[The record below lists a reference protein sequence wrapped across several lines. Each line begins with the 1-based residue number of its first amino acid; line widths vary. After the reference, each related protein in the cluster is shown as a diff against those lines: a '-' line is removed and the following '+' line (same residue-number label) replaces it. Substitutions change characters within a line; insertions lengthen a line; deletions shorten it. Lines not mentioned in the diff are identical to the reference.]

1 MALNPLF
8 LNQCFDKN
16 RLKNLI
22 TWSLLTVGEKRTIE
36 TVENLKAL
44 GFQFATQA
52 GVSLGVDDLK
62 IPPEKLSLVSQ
73 ASQQVEATQQAY
85 RRGDLTAI
93 EKLQQLVDTWHRTS
107 ETLKQTVVNN
117 FQSTDKLSPVY
128 MMAFSGARG
137 NISQV
142 RQLAGMRG
150 LMADPQGQIIGFPIR
165 SNFREGLTLTEYMIS
180 CYGARKGLVDT
191 ALRTADA
198 GYLTRRLIDV
208 SQHMIVKA
216 ATCATPRGIVLKD
229 LQSATKVILPL
240 RERLIGRVLAEDV
253 VEFPS
258 ITDRSDSRSP
268 STRTGSQAASPS
280 LGTQGGGQPSLGKAR
295 GFYGH
300 PRPKA
305 PKGRQGSPS
314 GGSSRGQLL
323 RIGNQDILSETS
335 SYLRQSRLVASRNQ
349 EISGPL
355 ASRIAFCRDSVA
367 VRSPLTC
374 SVRHGVCQ
382 LCYGWSLSEGR
393 LVTLGEA
400 VGIIAAQS
408 IGEPGTQLTMRT
420 FHTGGVFSGD
430 VMAEIR
436 APHDGVVDFP
446 QPLQGLL
453 IRTSHGRI
461 AFLTKAPGVLLLRD
475 DRSLVV
481 GGLPGILGE
490 GPAPPSM
497 AGVAPHGGP
506 FPQGQRTPRPFAERV
521 RQSLPALEGEG
532 TRFSLESLTVLFVR
546 QHEKVV
552 RTQLLAEFSS
562 MGTDINE
569 TIEAKR
575 TLFSEMVG
583 QVSFA
588 NVSVGTRLRESGDIL
603 QVSRNL
609 GFIWI
614 LSGRRS
620 PIAPL
625 LTVYGKGSHLVN
637 QESLVARAA
646 SKEESD
652 GNTPLSL
659 YNSNSIHSRS
669 RGIVYD
675 PDRRVISKS
684 ETYQTDLAKR
694 DQNRTD
700 QHRGLL
706 EKFSMVA
713 PTSMG
718 DYSDALSITRFR
730 FLPNRRYWAIF
741 SSPGRKNKMKV
752 LSSQPNVSFSPDCL
766 LFRSF
771 DAGKTLQNY
780 QQQEQFLSA
789 AVLSQN
795 SPLLPFK
802 GDPGFWEGEPKTTRS
817 ALGAP
822 SSSKI
827 PPRGSPRGGPLA
839 PFGRLGPG
847 MAHEPLGREDQ
858 GETSA
863 SNPDFYWFPGEQR
876 SGEKGLA
883 WVDSRYIAKRFTHG
897 EIIWINEQNHGYH
910 RTRASQPCS
919 LPLKRSWYNARE
931 FRKEELVGNQRPYF
945 VNIGPGWIEQPK
957 KDTTIL
963 GILEGRIRGVSRRP
977 IMNRQHSSGT
987 ESTNPLAS
995 LCTWGHPSDTR
1006 LEREF
1011 QRWGSWATRSAK
1023 RQGWGTAPPREPS
1036 SGTPNPKAMPGGG
1049 LCPPLGGPVRPGHRG
1064 GKSLEKTYKKGTAE
1078 VSITNSTPPFGLTL
1092 EASHKFSVPTNELN
1106 KGRNQRWEGGANFK
1120 EERLHALNLKTRPG
1134 WVYWAHDQANLITIH
1149 ESTQFCS
1156 ESGFDNLC
1164 FEPSLAYFE
1173 AFNNREFSYSIADNL
1188 LITSLKLQLLEL
1200 GVIKEAIN
1208 GRRPLDDLALQA
1220 MHGLWGLEGRGP
1232 HAKQFSISK
1241 GGGVHPEE
1249 MNSNPQGSP
1258 SGGLTTPIP
1267 TNPDKETTPLITTRG
1282 SLFYQLATQT
1292 LGAEA
1297 PMRSNPPM
1305 AGGGPRTPE
1314 ARGGGSFFSTN
1325 KWTSHQF
1332 VCKSNQV
1339 SGQSVQPRLK
1349 VRLRSRPLGQ
1359 QVLLLLRKM
1368 LWLSQNF
1375 TPPLANVD
1383 AAVGSLGAPGGGPA
1397 RALQAMQ
1404 PVQRNAEPLGGLGGP
1419 MQSNATKSQ
1428 ALEDFHV
1435 PLDRFSRSRN
1445 PSILQTLS
1453 RIRIGWR
1460 GQTPSYPSNSRA
1472 NAYQLQFL
1480 KNLVNRKPFLW
1491 LRGFPVQIQVVTN
1504 HKTRHSAI
1512 NPLSYNE
1519 HDQGFVGLGGRG
1531 PHVEQPRPSRG
1542 SNDCTHDS
1550 PRLSAMARIQSIK
1563 VPERR
1568 LEESKVSQRFA
1579 VSLNGEVNTRSIRTL
1594 IEATPA
1600 IEKGL
1605 ILPSPIRSEFL
1616 LPYGFSFGLAGR
1628 GLPASLQLGPF
1639 KPYIGTGIALF
1650 GQNAEPVQRND
1661 ESVQRNAEPLGG
1673 LGGLG
1678 SLSKSWATTW
1688 LRARRIVQAIE
1699 SSTSRGKALP
1709 LQHSLSCMPQSRRRW
1724 FFGPALEKPSL
1735 LVLIRKGSPYP
1746 LSILENSKALFFRR
1760 YKFAKISINK
1770 RSNGLPLH
1778 LLSGTS
1784 FTFSTKQASTT
1795 LIWDTPSIGCS
1806 VAPVVPFKSFQTAFL
1821 PNPLYW
1827 IRFVGYLSLPPRRSG
1842 LTGDPGGSWGWGVAL
1857 HGCGAPAPKGPKGR
1871 LGSPSGGSS
1880 PYRALHGNATPT
1892 TPGPRR
1898 PLGAKGLPLGDHR
1911 GVAPHG
1917 GPYPQDPAP
1926 SRRIAE
1932 RVAIKPVQ
1940 QNAGSI
1946 QPKAEPVQ
1954 RNAEPLGGLEIL
1966 LNGLPLYR
1974 AGSAFRWT
1982 DWPRGSK
1989 AGKKGWLSPLRQG
2002 IVPLLSPSVGEL
2014 VSQRNS
2020 HPFSETSNP
2029 FSETPNPCEAWE
2041 ATGKRPAGGG
2051 TDENLQGQT
2060 KGQPVQR
2067 NAEPVQR
2074 NAEPLGGLGGLANRT
2089 GRNVLFTQADYASF
2103 VSERDNPFSET
2114 TNPSS
2119 GTPNPWEACEAK
2131 SCIGEFVS
2139 IGDEIV
2145 AGYATPT
2152 SGQIVALEENKITL
2166 RRTQALLFYAQG
2178 IMHVNHDEW
2187 VEKNAPILTL
2197 TYQKLVTGDIVQG
2210 IPKIEQF
2217 FEAPVTKEGEPLS
2230 NSLQLRLRRSFQKL
2244 KGLYPIPLAVKKSLE
2259 EIQQILVEGILKVY
2273 LSQGV
2278 RIADKHLEIV
2288 IRQMISKGQ
2297 VLDVGDTGLFQGEH
2311 VRLDRIER
2319 INLATY
2325 GEKAD
2330 YEPAV
2335 LGITQAS
2342 LDSESFISAASFQ
2355 ETTRVLSRD
2364 TIVGKTDFLRGLK
2377 ERVVLGDLIQAGTGV
2392 DDNINYGLLFGI
2404 APTYQGAVS
2413 SLL

>member
-107 ETLKQTVVNN
+107 ETLKQTVVNH

-216 ATCATPRGIVLKD
+216 ATCATPKGIVLKD

-253 VEFPS
+253 VELS
-258 ITDRSDSRSP
+258 STTDRKGPHSP
-268 STRTGSQAASPS
+268 SD
-280 LGTQGGGQPSLGKAR
+280 GTPW
-295 GFYGH
+295 
-300 PRPKA
+300 
-305 PKGRQGSPS
+305 
-314 GGSSRGQLL
+314 GSSAKNSTSEARPSRRQLPL
-323 RIGNQDILSETS
+323 IGNQDILSETS

-355 ASRIAFCRDSVA
+355 ASRIASCRDSVA

-374 SVRHGVCQ
+374 SIRHGVCQ

-436 APHDGVVDFP
+436 APHDGIVDFP

-461 AFLTKAPGVLLLRD
+461 AFLTKAPGVLLLENN
-475 DRSLVV
+475 RSLAGAGLTGAL
-481 GGLPGILGE
+481 GG
-490 GPAPPSM
+490 GPAPPRR
-497 AGVAPHGGP
+497 
-506 FPQGQRTPRPFAERV
+506 FDERV
-521 RQSLPALEGEG
+521 RLWGPLPPIAEGSVIEPRAIEGEG

-546 QHEKVV
+546 QHEKVA

-562 MGTDINE
+562 MGTDMNE

-637 QESLVARAA
+637 QESLVARVA
-646 SKEESD
+646 SKEEWD
-652 GNTPLSL
+652 GNTPLSM
-659 YNSNSIHSRS
+659 YNASNIDSRS
-669 RGIVYD
+669 TRIIF
-675 PDRRVISKS
+675 DRDRDCRVVAKS
-684 ETYQTDLAKR
+684 ESCQTDLTKR
-694 DQNRTD
+694 GHNITN

-706 EKFSMVA
+706 DAFSTAAPSMAEGSMATRPTERLGGAGPPPGTPVRPGQGRGGQRT

-718 DYSDALSITRFR
+718 DHSDDLATTQFKFFPNLRF
-730 FLPNRRYWAIF
+730 WAIL
-741 SSPGRKNKMKV
+741 SPPGRKNRIEV
-752 LSSQPNVSFSPDCL
+752 PSHQPNVSLSPDCL

-771 DAGKTLQNY
+771 YAGRALQNY
-780 QQQEQFLSA
+780 YQQERFLSA
-789 AVLSQN
+789 AVLVQN
-795 SPLLPFK
+795 SSLLSFK
-802 GDPGFWEGEPKTTRS
+802 GDPRFEQGEPKTTRS
-817 ALGAP
+817 ASRRTRLAVGGRGSLDTRALQAMQGHREGPHSRTGVRPGQQSRKRPTWTGAP
-822 SSSKI
+822 SASKT
-827 PPRGSPRGGPLA
+827 S
-839 PFGRLGPG
+839 
-847 MAHEPLGREDQ
+847 LGREDQ
-858 GETSA
+858 GEIWA
-863 SNPDFYWFPGEQR
+863 SSPDFYWFPSEQR
-876 SGEKGLA
+876 SGESGLA

-897 EIIWINEQNHGYH
+897 EIIWINEQNQGYH
-910 RTRASQPCS
+910 GTRTSQVSPKQKLPQNSDLAGLSTRWPSLIGLTGVRRSAGRVRRFAERVASQPSTTGLHSRGTISTKLWNPFPSEATPSKPAVLQKQHDS
-919 LPLKRSWYNARE
+919 LPSRRSCYNTAE
-931 FRKEELVGNQRPYF
+931 FRKEELVGNQRQYF
-945 VNIGPGWIEQPK
+945 ISIGTEWRERPK
-957 KDTTIL
+957 KDTIIL
-963 GILEGRIRGVSRRP
+963 GKLDGQVPGVSTRP
-977 IMNRQHSSGT
+977 IINFQHSSVT
-987 ESTNPLAS
+987 QSTNPLAS
-995 LCTWGHPSDTR
+995 LYALGNQPDTR
-1006 LEREF
+1006 LGRKF
-1011 QRWGSWATRSAK
+1011 QRPWAVHCLHGK
-1023 RQGWGTAPPREPS
+1023 QC
-1036 SGTPNPKAMPGGG
+1036 NDPGGG
-1049 LCPPLGGPVRPGHRG
+1049 
-1064 GKSLEKTYKKGTAE
+1064 SLEKTDKKEATQFG
-1078 VSITNSTPPFGLTL
+1078 ITNSTPPFGLAL
-1092 EASHKFSVPTNELN
+1092 EASHKFSTRTNGLK
-1106 KGRNQRWEGGANFK
+1106 KGRNQRWEGGGKVK
-1120 EERLHALNLKTRPG
+1120 EERLDALHLKTRPG
-1134 WVYWAHDQANLITIH
+1134 WVYWAHDQANLITFH

-1156 ESGFDNLC
+1156 ENRFDNLF

-1173 AFNNREFSYSIADNL
+1173 TFKNRQFSYSIADNL
-1188 LITSLKLQLLEL
+1188 FITSLRIELLEF
-1200 GVIKEAIN
+1200 GWIEEDIN
-1208 GRRPLDDLALQA
+1208 GPCSLDGLASQ
-1220 MHGLWGLEGRGP
+1220 R
-1232 HAKQFSISK
+1232 F
-1241 GGGVHPEE
+1241 GVSL
-1249 MNSNPQGSP
+1249 NGW
-1258 SGGLTTPIP
+1258 P
-1267 TNPDKETTPLITTRG
+1267 TNPGKETTTPITTRG
-1282 SLFYQLATQT
+1282 SLFSQLATQ
-1292 LGAEA
+1292 
-1297 PMRSNPPM
+1297 PV
-1305 AGGGPRTPE
+1305 PE
-1314 ARGGGSFFSTN
+1314 ARGGESFFSTN
-1325 KWTSHQF
+1325 KWTSHEF
-1332 VCKSNQV
+1332 VSKSNQI
-1339 SGQSVQPRLK
+1339 SGQYLRPRLK
-1349 VRLRSRPLGQ
+1349 AKPKIWPLGQ

-1375 TPPLANVD
+1375 TPPLAKVD
-1383 AAVGSLGAPGGGPA
+1383 ATVG
-1397 RALQAMQ
+1397 ALASQASQ
-1404 PVQRNAEPLGGLGGP
+1404 GPLGGGQPPRGVSLNGFIEMGQLGGQSP
-1419 MQSNATKSQ
+1419 LTPHNPFDGTANTWEAKPSRGAGFGGGQGGALPPQLPQTLQSNAPNSETLQ
-1428 ALEDFHV
+1428 EFGV
-1435 PLDRFSRSRN
+1435 PLDRFGRSLN
-1445 PSILQTLS
+1445 PSILPALS
-1453 RIRIGWR
+1453 RIRTGWR
-1460 GQTPSYPSNSRA
+1460 GQTPCYPSNSRA
-1472 NAYQLQFL
+1472 NAYQLRFL

-1504 HKTRHSAI
+1504 QKTRHLVI
-1512 NPLSYNE
+1512 NPLSNNE
-1519 HDQGFVGLGGRG
+1519 YHQ
-1531 PHVEQPRPSRG
+1531 
-1542 SNDCTHDS
+1542 
-1550 PRLSAMARIQSIK
+1550 A
-1563 VPERR
+1563 
-1568 LEESKVSQRFA
+1568 SKASQRFGCGGLLPPN
-1579 VSLNGEVNTRSIRTL
+1579 SLNGEANTRSIRTL
-1594 IEATPA
+1594 IEGTPS
-1600 IEKGL
+1600 IERGL
-1605 ILPSPIRSEFL
+1605 TSPSTIRSEFL
-1616 LPYGFSFGLAGR
+1616 LPYGFSFGLVGR
-1628 GLPASLQLGPF
+1628 CLPASLQLRQ
-1639 KPYIGTGIALF
+1639 KYIGTETPPL
-1650 GQNAEPVQRND
+1650 GQNAEPVQRNGK
-1661 ESVQRNAEPLGG
+1661 PLGG
-1673 LGGLG
+1673 LY
-1678 SLSKSWATTW
+1678 KPWATTW
-1688 LRARRIVQAIE
+1688 LRARRIVQATE
-1699 SSTSRGKALP
+1699 SSTSCGKVLP
-1709 LQHSLSCMPQSRRRW
+1709 PQHSSSCVSQSRRRW

-1735 LVLIRKGSPYP
+1735 LVFIRKGSPYP
-1746 LSILENSKALFFRR
+1746 LSILEKSKAIFLRR

-1778 LLSGTS
+1778 LLSGNS
-1784 FTFSTKQASTT
+1784 FAFSTKQASTR
-1795 LIWDTPSIGCS
+1795 LILDTPSIGCS

-1821 PNPLYW
+1821 ANPLYW
-1827 IRFVGYLSLPPRRSG
+1827 IRFAGYLSLFPRWSG
-1842 LTGDPGGSWGWGVAL
+1842 VRW
-1857 HGCGAPAPKGPKGR
+1857 APLANEG
-1871 LGSPSGGSS
+1871 
-1880 PYRALHGNATPT
+1880 
-1892 TPGPRR
+1892 
-1898 PLGAKGLPLGDHR
+1898 
-1911 GVAPHG
+1911 
-1917 GPYPQDPAP
+1917 
-1926 SRRIAE
+1926 
-1932 RVAIKPVQ
+1932 VAIK
-1940 QNAGSI
+1940 
-1946 QPKAEPVQ
+1946 PVQ
-1954 RNAEPLGGLEIL
+1954 RNAEPLEGKSIPAYGFEIS
-1966 LNGLPLYR
+1966 LNRSSFHG

-1982 DWPRGSK
+1982 DWARGSK
-1989 AGKKGWLSPLRQG
+1989 AGKRGWLSPLRER

-2014 VSQRNS
+2014 VSQGNS
-2020 HPFSETSNP
+2020 HPKGKKPAESN
-2029 FSETPNPCEAWE
+2029 N
-2041 ATGKRPAGGG
+2041 G
-2051 TDENLQGQT
+2051 ENLHGQANW
-2060 KGQPVQR
+2060 QPG
-2067 NAEPVQR
+2067 AS
-2074 NAEPLGGLGGLANRT
+2074 RT
-2089 GRNVLFTQADYASF
+2089 GRNILFTQADYASF
-2103 VSERDNPFSET
+2103 VSEGGNPET
-2114 TNPSS
+2114 YV
-2119 GTPNPWEACEAK
+2119 
-2131 SCIGEFVS
+2131 GEFVS

-2152 SGQIVALEENKITL
+2152 SGQIVALEGNKITL

-2217 FEAPVTKEGEPLS
+2217 FEAPATKEREPLS
-2230 NSLQLRLRRSFQKL
+2230 NSLQSRLRRSFQKL
-2244 KGLYPIPLAVKKSLE
+2244 KQFYPIPLAVKKSLE

-2297 VLDVGDTGLFQGEH
+2297 VLDVGNTGLFQGEH

-2364 TIVGKTDFLRGLK
+2364 TIIGKTDFLRGLK

-2404 APTYQGAVS
+2404 APTYQGTVS
-2413 SLL
+2413 SLF

>member
-62 IPPEKLSLVSQ
+62 IPHEKLSLVSQ

-107 ETLKQTVVNN
+107 ETLKQTVVNH

-216 ATCATPRGIVLKD
+216 ATCATPKGIVLKD

-253 VEFPS
+253 VELS
-258 ITDRSDSRSP
+258 STTDRKGPHSP
-268 STRTGSQAASPS
+268 SDGTPWGSMGWGSWGGSAPPRPTTP
-280 LGTQGGGQPSLGKAR
+280 GHRGGGWAPPENTYEAR
-295 GFYGH
+295 
-300 PRPKA
+300 P
-305 PKGRQGSPS
+305 
-314 GGSSRGQLL
+314 SRGQLPL
-323 RIGNQDILSETS
+323 IGNQDILSETS
-335 SYLRQSRLVASRNQ
+335 SYLRESRLVASRNQ

-355 ASRIAFCRDSVA
+355 ASRIASCRDSVA

-374 SVRHGVCQ
+374 SIRHGVCQ

-461 AFLTKAPGVLLLRD
+461 AFLTKAPGVLLLGN
-475 DRSLVV
+475 DRSLAGAGLTGVQRFDERVRLWGRALLDSKQCNPPIAERAV
-481 GGLPGILGE
+481 GR
-490 GPAPPSM
+490 
-497 AGVAPHGGP
+497 GVASHGGP
-506 FPQGQRTPRPFAERV
+506 YPHAEPPQLPHPIEPRAI
-521 RQSLPALEGEG
+521 EGEG

-546 QHEKVV
+546 QHEKVA

-562 MGTDINE
+562 MGTDVNE

-625 LTVYGKGSHLVN
+625 LIVYGKGSHLVN
-637 QESLVARAA
+637 QESLVARVA
-646 SKEESD
+646 SKEEWD
-652 GNTPLSL
+652 GNTPPSM
-659 YNSNSIHSRS
+659 YNASSIHSRS
-669 RGIVYD
+669 KRIIFD
-675 PDRRVISKS
+675 RDRDRRVVAKS
-684 ETYQTDLAKR
+684 ESCQTDLTKR
-694 DQNRTD
+694 GHNITD

-706 EKFSMVA
+706 DAFSTAA
-713 PTSMG
+713 PSMAGGCGAWGGSAPPTAPSLRTSTSMG
-718 DYSDALSITRFR
+718 DHSDDLATTQFK
-730 FLPNRRYWAIF
+730 FLPNLRCWAIL
-741 SSPGRKNKMKV
+741 SPPGRKNRIEV
-752 LSSQPNVSFSPDCL
+752 PSHQPNVSLSPDCL

-771 DAGKTLQNY
+771 SAGRALQNY
-780 QQQEQFLSA
+780 QQQERFLSA
-789 AVLSQN
+789 AVLVQN
-795 SPLLPFK
+795 SSLLSFK
-802 GDPGFWEGEPKTTRS
+802 GDPRFEEGEPKTTRS
-817 ALGAP
+817 AIRRTRLAVGGRGSLGWAPQGPTTRALQAMQGHRGGPHSRTGVRPGQQSRKRPTWTGAP
-822 SSSKI
+822 SSSKT
-827 PPRGSPRGGPLA
+827 S
-839 PFGRLGPG
+839 
-847 MAHEPLGREDQ
+847 LGREDQ
-858 GETSA
+858 GEIWA

-876 SGEKGLA
+876 SGESGLA
-883 WVDSRYIAKRFTHG
+883 WVDSRYIAKGFTHG
-897 EIIWINEQNHGYH
+897 EIIWINEQNQGYH
-910 RTRASQPCS
+910 GTRTSQVSPKQKLPQRSNLAGLSTRWPGLIGLTGVPRSAGRVRRFAERVTTEPSTTGLHSRGTISTELWNPFPSEAAPSKPAVLQKQHDS
-919 LPLKRSWYNARE
+919 LPSKRSCYNTAE
-931 FRKEELVGNQRPYF
+931 FRKEELVGNQRQYF
-945 VNIGPGWIEQPK
+945 ISIGTGWRERPK

-963 GILEGRIRGVSRRP
+963 GKLDDQVPGVATRP
-977 IMNRQHSSGT
+977 IINFQHSSVT
-987 ESTNPLAS
+987 QSTNPLAS
-995 LCTWGHPSDTR
+995 LYALGNQPDTR
-1006 LEREF
+1006 LGRKF
-1011 QRWGSWATRSAK
+1011 QR
-1023 RQGWGTAPPREPS
+1023 
-1036 SGTPNPKAMPGGG
+1036 
-1049 LCPPLGGPVRPGHRG
+1049 RG
-1064 GKSLEKTYKKGTAE
+1064 RSLEKTDKKEAAQFG
-1078 VSITNSTPPFGLTL
+1078 ITNSTPPFSLAL
-1092 EASHKFSVPTNELN
+1092 EASHQFSVPTNGLN
-1106 KGRNQRWEGGANFK
+1106 KGRNQRWEGGGKVK
-1120 EERLHALNLKTRPG
+1120 EERLHALHLKTRPG
-1134 WVYWAHDQANLITIH
+1134 WVYWAHDQANFITFH

-1156 ESGFDNLC
+1156 ENRVDNLF

-1173 AFNNREFSYSIADNL
+1173 AFKNRQFSYSIADNL
-1188 LITSLKLQLLEL
+1188 FITSLRIELLEL
-1200 GVIKEAIN
+1200 GLIEEDIN
-1208 GRRPLDDLALQA
+1208 GPRPFEGLALQA
-1220 MHGLWGLEGRGP
+1220 SQG
-1232 HAKQFSISK
+1232 F
-1241 GGGVHPEE
+1241 GV
-1249 MNSNPQGSP
+1249 P
-1258 SGGLTTPIP
+1258 SDGFGVSLNGWP
-1267 TNPDKETTPLITTRG
+1267 TNPGKETTTLITTRG
-1282 SLFYQLATQT
+1282 SLFSQLATQP
-1292 LGAEA
+1292 A
-1297 PMRSNPPM
+1297 PE
-1305 AGGGPRTPE
+1305 PRE
-1314 ARGGGSFFSTN
+1314 GGSFFSTN
-1325 KWTSHQF
+1325 KWTSHEF
-1332 VCKSNQV
+1332 VSKSNQI
-1339 SGQSVQPRLK
+1339 SGQYLRPRLK
-1349 VRLRSRPLGQ
+1349 AKPRIWPLGQ

-1383 AAVGSLGAPGGGPA
+1383 AAVG
-1397 RALQAMQ
+1397 ALA
-1404 PVQRNAEPLGGLGGP
+1404 
-1419 MQSNATKSQ
+1419 SQ
-1428 ALEDFHV
+1428 ASQASQGFGV
-1435 PLDRFSRSRN
+1435 PSDGFGVPSDSFDTSLN
-1445 PSILQTLS
+1445 PSILAALS
-1453 RIRIGWR
+1453 RIRTVWR
-1460 GQTPSYPSNSRA
+1460 GQTPCYRFNSRA
-1472 NAYQLQFL
+1472 NAYQLRFL

-1504 HKTRHSAI
+1504 QKTRHLVI
-1512 NPLSYNE
+1512 NPLSNNE
-1519 HDQGFVGLGGRG
+1519 DDQ
-1531 PHVEQPRPSRG
+1531 
-1542 SNDCTHDS
+1542 
-1550 PRLSAMARIQSIK
+1550 ARK
-1563 VPERR
+1563 A
-1568 LEESKVSQRFA
+1568 SQRFG
-1579 VSLNGEVNTRSIRTL
+1579 VSLNGEANTRSIRTL
-1594 IEATPA
+1594 LEGTPSIER
-1600 IEKGL
+1600 GL
-1605 ILPSPIRSEFL
+1605 TSPSPIRSEFL

-1628 GLPASLQLGPF
+1628 CLPASLQLRQ
-1639 KPYIGTGIALF
+1639 KYIGTETALL
-1650 GQNAEPVQRND
+1650 GQNAEPAQRNGK
-1661 ESVQRNAEPLGG
+1661 PLGG
-1673 LGGLG
+1673 RY
-1678 SLSKSWATTW
+1678 KPWATTW
-1688 LRARRIVQAIE
+1688 LRARRIVQATE
-1699 SSTSRGKALP
+1699 SSTSCGKVLP
-1709 LQHSLSCMPQSRRRW
+1709 PQDSSSCVSQSRRRW

-1735 LVLIRKGSPYP
+1735 LLLVQKGSPYP
-1746 LSILENSKALFFRR
+1746 LSILEKSKAIFLRR

-1778 LLSGTS
+1778 LLSGNS
-1784 FTFSTKQASTT
+1784 FTFSTKQASTR
-1795 LIWDTPSIGCS
+1795 LISDTPSIGCN

-1827 IRFVGYLSLPPRRSG
+1827 IRFAGYLSLPPRWSG
-1842 LTGDPGGSWGWGVAL
+1842 VRWDGAVGGAEPPHAPQPLAKVGVA
-1857 HGCGAPAPKGPKGR
+1857 
-1871 LGSPSGGSS
+1871 
-1880 PYRALHGNATPT
+1880 
-1892 TPGPRR
+1892 
-1898 PLGAKGLPLGDHR
+1898 
-1911 GVAPHG
+1911 
-1917 GPYPQDPAP
+1917 
-1926 SRRIAE
+1926 I
-1932 RVAIKPVQ
+1932 
-1940 QNAGSI
+1940 
-1946 QPKAEPVQ
+1946 EPVQ
-1954 RNAEPLGGLEIL
+1954 RNAEPLGGKGIPSDGFEIS
-1966 LNGLPLYR
+1966 LNGSSLHG

-1982 DWPRGSK
+1982 DWPQGSK
-1989 AGKKGWLSPLRQG
+1989 AGKRGWLSPLRER

-2014 VSQRNS
+2014 VSQGNS
-2020 HPFSETSNP
+2020 HPK
-2029 FSETPNPCEAWE
+2029 
-2041 ATGKRPAGGG
+2041 GKKPAESDNG
-2051 TDENLQGQT
+2051 ENLHGQANW
-2060 KGQPVQR
+2060 QPG
-2067 NAEPVQR
+2067 AS
-2074 NAEPLGGLGGLANRT
+2074 RT
-2089 GRNVLFTQADYASF
+2089 GRNILFTQADYASF
-2103 VSERDNPFSET
+2103 VSEGGNPET
-2114 TNPSS
+2114 YV
-2119 GTPNPWEACEAK
+2119 
-2131 SCIGEFVS
+2131 GEFVS

-2152 SGQIVALEENKITL
+2152 SGQIVALEGNKITL

-2217 FEAPVTKEGEPLS
+2217 FEAPATKEGEPLS
-2230 NSLQLRLRRSFQKL
+2230 NSLQSRLRRSFQKL
-2244 KGLYPIPLAVKKSLE
+2244 KQFYPIPLAVKKSLE

-2297 VLDVGDTGLFQGEH
+2297 VLDVGNTGLFQGEH

-2364 TIVGKTDFLRGLK
+2364 TIRGKTDFLRGLK

-2404 APTYQGAVS
+2404 APTYQGTVS
-2413 SLL
+2413 SLF